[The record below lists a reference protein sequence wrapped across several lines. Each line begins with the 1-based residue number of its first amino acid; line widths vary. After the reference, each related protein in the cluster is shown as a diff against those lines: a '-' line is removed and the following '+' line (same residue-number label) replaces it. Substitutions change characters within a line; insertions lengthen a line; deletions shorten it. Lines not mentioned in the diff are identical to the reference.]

1 VIDLDL
7 DADAVLFDLD
17 GTLVDSSASV
27 LRAWYRVA
35 AALATPFAEF
45 EPYVHGIPAP
55 EVIAL
60 VAPDLAPADVRDMT
74 E

>member
-1 VIDLDL
+1 MIDL

-27 LRAWYRVA
+27 LRAWYRVG
-35 AALATPFAEF
+35 AALAIPFAEF

-55 EVIAL
+55 ESSLWSRRISHRRMYA
-60 VAPDLAPADVRDMT
+60 T
-74 E
+74 